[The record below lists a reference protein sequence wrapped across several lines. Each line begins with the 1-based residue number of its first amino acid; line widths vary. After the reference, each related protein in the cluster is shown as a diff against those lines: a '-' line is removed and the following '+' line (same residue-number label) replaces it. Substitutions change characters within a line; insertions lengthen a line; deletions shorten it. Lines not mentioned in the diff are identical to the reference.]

1 MQVFEFDRENH
12 ANGSMCWCA
21 CSIVESSHAR
31 LSQIEPYSNIVN
43 MASYEGWQGKC
54 VSIAMD
60 VPFWW
65 LLVAVFDHVAAT
77 NISYAQYFGSG
88 CVSGEREFT
97 CSVSGETLC
106 CQHESQTHGWYC
118 QGSFVN
124 RKDFPG
130 GQDCSGQASQEIVGF
145 LSDTT
150 SIGNI
155 NAGEC
160 IDYGNTMS
168 FKQLACM
175 RCHMAFEFLIGFYLL
190 I

>member
-1 MQVFEFDRENH
+1 
-12 ANGSMCWCA
+12 
-21 CSIVESSHAR
+21 
-31 LSQIEPYSNIVN
+31 
-43 MASYEGWQGKC
+43 
-54 VSIAMD
+54 MD

-168 FKQLACM
+168 FKFSLVPSAAVPCS
-175 RCHMAFEFLIGFYLL
+175 AALTNGSELFGPNWATLILPAL
-190 I
+190 IISFT